1 MEFDYDGGGPAKGG
15 LVRLYVDGDNV
26 GEGRVERTE
35 PVLFSADET
44 CDVGFEAGSPV
55 TADYPTGS
63 NRFSGEVNW
72 VQIDLGDDAEDAD
85 HFISP
90 EERLRVALALQWA
103 LSSHVAFER
112 DPDRS
117 RNMGS
122 SSPRAFYRSSQARR
136 HGRDRSIRFSP
147 RVMIPGL
154 GRRTSQRRHHRDVS
168 PIPLRPVSRLPR
180 SRSTLTDR
188 QYLDRPSG
196 DP

>member
-90 EERLRVALALQWA
+90 EERLRVALALQ
-103 LSSHVAFER
+103 
-112 DPDRS
+112 
-117 RNMGS
+117 
-122 SSPRAFYRSSQARR
+122 
-136 HGRDRSIRFSP
+136 
-147 RVMIPGL
+147 
-154 GRRTSQRRHHRDVS
+154 
-168 PIPLRPVSRLPR
+168 
-180 SRSTLTDR
+180 
-188 QYLDRPSG
+188 
-196 DP
+196 